1 MAQPLRITQL
11 MLSKGMGGAE
21 RYFVDLCRALAVRGH
36 RIQAVFHRDF
46 VARDELEGHTNIECV
61 PLRILSVWDIWARHA
76 IRKHVRTFA
85 PHLMQA
91 HLARGAHMGGHICKA
106 LALPLT
112 VKTHNQVK
120 LKYYRHVDHFI
131 TTTAAQK
138 TYLLS
143 HGVDAARVSIIPN
156 FSALASVA
164 EASMPHTPVRFC
176 SYGRMVKKKG
186 FDVLLRAFRTF
197 LDSGNQG
204 FLQIGGDGEERS
216 ALETLTIALGL
227 SAHVEFVGWVT
238 DPAQLLDGC
247 DVFVLPSLDEPFGIV
262 LLEAMARG
270 KAIIATRTQG
280 PLEIFSD
287 AHAWLVEIGDIEE
300 LAAAL
305 VDVALHPDALREK
318 SRAALMRFKQ
328 TYSAEAVIPRILGVY
343 EAMLDTR
350 LRHAGVDGRSG
361 LRK

>member
-1 MAQPLRITQL
+1 MTQPLRITQL
-11 MLSKGMGGAE
+11 MLSKGLGGAE
-21 RYFVDLCRALAVRGH
+21 RYFVDLCGALAERGH
-36 RIQAVFHRDF
+36 QVQAVFHRDF
-46 VARDELEGHTNIECV
+46 VARDELEAHANIECV
-61 PLRILSVWDIWARHA
+61 PLHIAAAWDIWARHT
-76 IRKHVRTFA
+76 IRERVRSFS

-91 HLARGAHMGGHICKA
+91 HLARGAHVGGKICQT

-131 TTTAAQK
+131 ATTAEQK
-138 TYLLS
+138 NYLVS

-164 EASMPHTPVRFC
+164 ETAMPHTPVRFC

-197 LDSGNQG
+197 LDHGHSG

-216 ALETLTIALGL
+216 ALETLTVALGL
-227 SAHVEFVGWVT
+227 SAHVEFVGWVS
-238 DPAQLLDGC
+238 DPTQLLDGC

-280 PLEIFSD
+280 PLEIFND
-287 AHAWLVEIGDIEE
+287 THAWLVKIGDADE
-300 LAAAL
+300 LAGAL
-305 VDVALHPDALREK
+305 TDAALHPDVLREK

-328 TYSAEAVIPRILGVY
+328 TYSAEAVIPSILGVY
-343 EAMLDTR
+343 ETMLAAQFAR
-350 LRHAGVDGRSG
+350 A
-361 LRK
+361 